1 MQMWIYCLTTLQ
13 LVTTVQFLALH
24 VQLNYLI
31 FQLMF
36 LLSFFHIAVIKQRK
50 TETLIFF
57 YMNKFVNIFC
67 NCTHVTFWIKKKCM
81 YLIDMFWFVYVV
93 FSMRLLLFLA
103 YSPSNF
109 ASEIPAYSDN
119 QGYEGIISMEQWH
132 STARDHPGELRFNYK
147 RPIVGD

>member
-67 NCTHVTFWIKKKCM
+67 NCTHVTFWI
-81 YLIDMFWFVYVV
+81 
-93 FSMRLLLFLA
+93 
-103 YSPSNF
+103 
-109 ASEIPAYSDN
+109 
-119 QGYEGIISMEQWH
+119 
-132 STARDHPGELRFNYK
+132 
-147 RPIVGD
+147 